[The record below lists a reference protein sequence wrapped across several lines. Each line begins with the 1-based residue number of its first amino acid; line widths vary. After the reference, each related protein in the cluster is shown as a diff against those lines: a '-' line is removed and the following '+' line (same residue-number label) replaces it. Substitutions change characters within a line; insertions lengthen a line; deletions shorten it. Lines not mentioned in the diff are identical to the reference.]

1 MALRVKPTTEHQFHR
16 IRLLGSD
23 NPQDPMAQHS
33 EALVLTDDEADTPAA
48 APVAA
53 DVRVPLHVLAVIFVS
68 IALLVINA
76 SLLIINTGR
85 AMDSNAHYARSYEIK
100 RALSTFQSVITTAES
115 SQRGYLLTG
124 DTEYLTPYYR
134 AMRGWRVEL
143 DRLANLTADNPERQE
158 DIAELERFTAA
169 AIARLEQTIER
180 SPRPGPSGTTD
191 LDGTSRATETMD
203 RVRSIVDRLLV
214 EEDARID
221 ALGKA
226 VLRDVW
232 ITLGVALLT
241 TVVTVAVLVGLN
253 KLLQRY
259 VAARA
264 RAEGA
269 LLEANQHLNHL
280 VEQRT
285 SELAELSQHLIRVS
299 EEEKA
304 KIARELHDTFGSN
317 LTAINMDLN
326 WIQRRIPEDAR
337 ELRER
342 LQRVLQM
349 LAETVEL
356 KQEVIEGLRPSQLD
370 NLGLSFAIRSHCREF
385 SRRTGLPCEVEVDED
400 FDEMDPSWSIA
411 LYRIVQ
417 ETLTNITKHAQA
429 SRVRISLKR
438 EPAGIRLRIVDDGVG
453 IAEGGLAKPKSHGV
467 VGMRERMRQIGG
479 RFNIGRGPGGKGTL
493 VEAFIPSVP
502 SSGEM
507 GSDGGVGDFLRTAT

>member
-1 MALRVKPTTEHQFHR
+1 M
-16 IRLLGSD
+16 S
-23 NPQDPMAQHS
+23 QHS
-33 EALVLTDDEADTPAA
+33 EALVLTDDEMVAPTP

-53 DVRVPLHVLAVIFVS
+53 DVRVPLHVVAVIFVS

-76 SLLIINTGR
+76 SLLIINTGQ

-115 SQRGYLLTG
+115 GQRGYLLTG
-124 DTEYLTPYYR
+124 DTEYLSPYYR
-134 AMRGWRVEL
+134 AMRGWRTEL
-143 DRLANLTADNPERQE
+143 DRLANLTADNPARQK

-169 AIARLEQTIER
+169 AIERLEQTIER
-180 SPRPGPSGTTD
+180 SPHPGPSGNADLVGTD
-191 LDGTSRATETMD
+191 RATQTMD
-203 RVRSIVDRLLV
+203 RVRAIVERLLA
-214 EEDARID
+214 EEDERIG

-241 TVVTVAVLVGLN
+241 TVVTVAVLIGLN

-280 VEQRT
+280 VEHRT
-285 SELAELSQHLIRVS
+285 AELTELSQHLIRVS

-356 KQEVIEGLRPSQLD
+356 KHEVIEGLRPSHLD

-385 SRRTGLPCEVEVDED
+385 SRRTGLPCDVEVDED
-400 FDEMDPSWSIA
+400 FDDLDPSWSIA

-417 ETLTNITKHAQA
+417 ETLTNILKHAQA
-429 SRVRISLKR
+429 SRVRITLKR
-438 EPAGIRLRIVDDGVG
+438 EPSGMRLRIIDDGVG
-453 IAEGGLAKPKSHGV
+453 LSEGATAKPKSHGI
-467 VGMRERMRQIGG
+467 VGMRERMRQVGG
-479 RFNIGRGPGGKGTL
+479 RFTIAPGPGGKGTL
-493 VEAFIPSVP
+493 VEAFIPSA
-502 SSGEM
+502 GETHSEQHV
-507 GSDGGVGDFLRTAT
+507 GSFLRTAS

>member
-1 MALRVKPTTEHQFHR
+1 MSQR
-16 IRLLGSD
+16 SD
-23 NPQDPMAQHS
+23 
-33 EALVLTDDEADTPAA
+33 ALVLSDDELVPAA
-48 APVAA
+48 TAPVAA
-53 DVRVPLHVLAVIFVS
+53 DVRVPLHVVAVIFVS

-76 SLLIINTGR
+76 SLLIINTGQ

-115 SQRGYLLTG
+115 GQRGYLLTG

-143 DRLANLTADNPERQE
+143 DRLANLTADNPERQK

-169 AIARLEQTIER
+169 AIGRLEQTIER
-180 SPRPGPSGTTD
+180 SPRPGPSGNADLVGTD
-191 LDGTSRATETMD
+191 RATQTMD
-203 RVRSIVDRLLV
+203 RVRSIVERLIV

-241 TVVTVAVLVGLN
+241 TVVTVAVLIGLN

-285 SELAELSQHLIRVS
+285 AELTELSQHLIRVS

-326 WIQRRIPEDAR
+326 WMQRRIPEEAR
-337 ELRER
+337 DLRER

-356 KQEVIEGLRPSQLD
+356 KHEVIEGLRPSHLD
-370 NLGLSFAIRSHCREF
+370 NLGLSYAMKSHCREF
-385 SRRTGLPCEVEVDED
+385 SRRTGLLCDVEVDED
-400 FDEMDPSWSIA
+400 FDEIDPSWSIA

-417 ETLTNITKHAQA
+417 ETLTNITKHARA
-429 SRVRISLKR
+429 NHVRITLRR
-438 EPAGIRLRIVDDGVG
+438 EPAGIRLRVVDDGVG
-453 IAEGGLAKPKSHGV
+453 LAEGATSKPKSHGV
-467 VGMRERMRQIGG
+467 VGMRERMRQLGG
-479 RFNIGRGPGGKGTL
+479 TFTIAAGPGGKGTL
-493 VEAFIPSVP
+493 VEAFIPST
-502 SSGEM
+502 EEN
-507 GSDGGVGDFLRTAT
+507 GSQAHVGDILRTAS

>member
-1 MALRVKPTTEHQFHR
+1 M
-16 IRLLGSD
+16 S
-23 NPQDPMAQHS
+23 QHT
-33 EALVLTDDEADTPAA
+33 EALDLIEREMEAPTASQP
-48 APVAA
+48 PMAA
-53 DVRVPLHVLAVIFVS
+53 DVRVPLHVVAVIFVS

-76 SLLIINTGR
+76 CLLIINTGQ

-115 SQRGYLLTG
+115 GQRGYLLTG
-124 DTEYLTPYYR
+124 DTEYLSPYYR
-134 AMRGWRVEL
+134 AMRGWRTEL
-143 DRLANLTADNPERQE
+143 DRLANLMADQPERQK

-180 SPRPGPSGTTD
+180 SPRPGPSGSADLVGTD
-191 LDGTSRATETMD
+191 RATQTMD
-203 RVRSIVDRLLV
+203 RVRSIVDRLAV

-232 ITLGVALLT
+232 ITLAVALLT
-241 TVVTVAVLVGLN
+241 TVVTVAVLIGLN

-285 SELAELSQHLIRVS
+285 SELTELSQHLIRVS

-304 KIARELHDTFGSN
+304 RIARELHDTFGSN

-326 WIQRRIPEDAR
+326 WIQRRIPEDSR

-349 LAETVEL
+349 LTETVEL
-356 KQEVIEGLRPSQLD
+356 KHAVIEGLRPSHLD
-370 NLGLSFAIRSHCREF
+370 NLGLAFAIKAHCREF
-385 SRRTGLPCEVEVDED
+385 SRRTGLPCEVEIDED
-400 FDEMDPSWSIA
+400 FDDIDPSWSIA

-429 SRVRISLKR
+429 HKVRVSLRR
-438 EPAGIRLRIVDDGVG
+438 EPRGIRLRVIDDGVG
-453 IAEGGLAKPKSHGV
+453 LAEGATAKPKSHGV
-467 VGMRERMRQIGG
+467 VGMRERMRQLGG
-479 RFNIGRGPGGKGTL
+479 TFTISAGPGGTGTL
-493 VEAFIPSVP
+493 VEAFIPAVP
-502 SSGEM
+502 EGAREH
-507 GSDGGVGDFLRTAT
+507 VGNFLRTAS

>member
-1 MALRVKPTTEHQFHR
+1 MSER
-16 IRLLGSD
+16 
-23 NPQDPMAQHS
+23 S
-33 EALVLTDDEADTPAA
+33 EALLLNDDAFAPPTTT
-48 APVAA
+48 PVAA
-53 DVRVPLHVLAVIFVS
+53 DVRVPLHVVAVIFVS
-68 IALLVINA
+68 IALLVVNA
-76 SLLIINTGR
+76 SLLIINTGQ

-115 SQRGYLLTG
+115 GQRGYLLTG

-143 DRLANLTADNPERQE
+143 DRLANLTADNPERQK

-169 AIARLEQTIER
+169 AIGRLEQTIER
-180 SPRPGPSGTTD
+180 SPRPGPSGNADLVGTD
-191 LDGTSRATETMD
+191 RATQTMD
-203 RVRSIVDRLLV
+203 RVRSIVDRLIV
-214 EEDARID
+214 EENARID

-241 TVVTVAVLVGLN
+241 TVVTVAVLIGLH
-253 KLLQRY
+253 KLLQWY

-285 SELAELSQHLIRVS
+285 AELTELSQHLIRVS

-337 ELRER
+337 EVRER

-356 KQEVIEGLRPSQLD
+356 KHEVIEGLRPSQLD
-370 NLGLSFAIRSHCREF
+370 NLGLSFAIKSHCREF
-385 SRRTGLPCEVEVDED
+385 SRRTGLSCDVEVDED
-400 FDEMDPSWSIA
+400 FDDMDPAWSIA

-417 ETLTNITKHAQA
+417 EALTNITKHAHA
-429 SRVRISLKR
+429 SRVHIALRR
-438 EPAGIRLRIVDDGVG
+438 EPSGIRLRVVDDGVG
-453 IAEGGLAKPKSHGV
+453 LAEGATAKPKSHGI
-467 VGMRERMRQIGG
+467 VGMRERMRQLGG
-479 RFNIGRGPGGKGTL
+479 KFTIAPGPGNKGTL
-493 VEAFIPSVP
+493 VEAFIPSD
-502 SSGEM
+502 SENASQ
-507 GSDGGVGDFLRTAT
+507 DVGNILRTAS

>member
-1 MALRVKPTTEHQFHR
+1 MSQR
-16 IRLLGSD
+16 SD
-23 NPQDPMAQHS
+23 
-33 EALVLTDDEADTPAA
+33 ALVLSDDELVPAA
-48 APVAA
+48 TAPVAA
-53 DVRVPLHVLAVIFVS
+53 DVRVPLHVVAVIFVS

-76 SLLIINTGR
+76 SLLIINTGQ

-115 SQRGYLLTG
+115 GQRGYLLTG

-143 DRLANLTADNPERQE
+143 DRLANLTADNPERQK

-169 AIARLEQTIER
+169 AIGRLEQTIER
-180 SPRPGPSGTTD
+180 SPRPGPSGNADLVGTD
-191 LDGTSRATETMD
+191 RATQTMD
-203 RVRSIVDRLLV
+203 RVRSIVERLIV

-241 TVVTVAVLVGLN
+241 TVVTVAVLIGLN

-285 SELAELSQHLIRVS
+285 AELTELSQHLIRVS

-326 WIQRRIPEDAR
+326 WMQRRIPEEAR
-337 ELRER
+337 DLRER

-356 KQEVIEGLRPSQLD
+356 KHEVIEGLRPSHLD
-370 NLGLSFAIRSHCREF
+370 NLGLSYAMKSHCREF
-385 SRRTGLPCEVEVDED
+385 SRRTGLLCDVEVDED
-400 FDEMDPSWSIA
+400 FDEIDPSWSIA

-417 ETLTNITKHAQA
+417 ETLTNITKHARA
-429 SRVRISLKR
+429 NHVRITLRR
-438 EPAGIRLRIVDDGVG
+438 EPAGIRLRVVDDGVG
-453 IAEGGLAKPKSHGV
+453 LAEGATSKPKSHGV
-467 VGMRERMRQIGG
+467 VGMRERMRQLGG
-479 RFNIGRGPGGKGTL
+479 TFTIAAGPGGKGTL
-493 VEAFIPSVP
+493 VEAFIPST
-502 SSGEM
+502 EED
-507 GSDGGVGDFLRTAT
+507 GSQAHVGDILRTAS

>member
-1 MALRVKPTTEHQFHR
+1 MSQRP
-16 IRLLGSD
+16 
-23 NPQDPMAQHS
+23 
-33 EALVLTDDEADTPAA
+33 EALVLTDDEFVPTATP
-48 APVAA
+48 PVAA
-53 DVRVPLHVLAVIFVS
+53 DVRVPLHVVAVIFVS

-76 SLLIINTGR
+76 SLLIINTGQ

-115 SQRGYLLTG
+115 GQRGYLLTG

-143 DRLANLTADNPERQE
+143 DRLANLTADNPERQK
-158 DIAELERFTAA
+158 DIAELERFTVA
-169 AIARLEQTIER
+169 AIGRLEQTIER
-180 SPRPGPSGTTD
+180 SPRPGPSGNADLVGTD
-191 LDGTSRATETMD
+191 RATQTMD
-203 RVRSIVDRLLV
+203 RVRSIVDRLMV

-241 TVVTVAVLVGLN
+241 TVVTVAVLIGLN

-285 SELAELSQHLIRVS
+285 AELTELSQHLIRVS

-326 WIQRRIPEDAR
+326 WMQRRLPEDAR

-356 KQEVIEGLRPSQLD
+356 KHEVIEGLRPSHLD
-370 NLGLSFAIRSHCREF
+370 NLGLSYAMKSHCREF
-385 SRRTGLPCEVEVDED
+385 SRRTGLPCDVEVDED
-400 FDEMDPSWSIA
+400 FDEIDPSWSIA

-417 ETLTNITKHAQA
+417 ETLTNITKHAHA
-429 SRVRISLKR
+429 NRVHISLRR
-438 EPAGIRLRIVDDGVG
+438 EPEGIRLRVVDDGVG
-453 IAEGGLAKPKSHGV
+453 LSEGATSKPKSHGV
-467 VGMRERMRQIGG
+467 VGMRERMRQLGG
-479 RFNIGRGPGGKGTL
+479 TFTIAPGPEGKGTL
-493 VEAFIPSVP
+493 VEAFIPQVGE
-502 SSGEM
+502 SGPAAH
-507 GSDGGVGDFLRTAT
+507 VGNILRNAS

>member
-1 MALRVKPTTEHQFHR
+1 M
-16 IRLLGSD
+16 S
-23 NPQDPMAQHS
+23 QHS
-33 EALVLTDDEADTPAA
+33 EALVLTDDELVPPAA

-53 DVRVPLHVLAVIFVS
+53 DVRVPLHVVAVIFVS

-76 SLLIINTGR
+76 SLLIINTGQ

-115 SQRGYLLTG
+115 GQRGYLLTG

-143 DRLANLTADNPERQE
+143 DRLANLTADNPERQK

-169 AIARLEQTIER
+169 AIGRLEQTIER
-180 SPRPGPSGTTD
+180 SPRPGPSGNADLVGTD
-191 LDGTSRATETMD
+191 RATQTMD
-203 RVRSIVDRLLV
+203 RVRSIVDRLIV

-241 TVVTVAVLVGLN
+241 TVVTVAVLIGLN

-285 SELAELSQHLIRVS
+285 AELTELSQHLIRVS

-326 WIQRRIPEDAR
+326 WIQRRIPDDAR

-356 KQEVIEGLRPSQLD
+356 KHEVIEGLRPSHLD
-370 NLGLSFAIRSHCREF
+370 NLGLSFAMKSHCREF

-417 ETLTNITKHAQA
+417 ETLTNITKHAHA
-429 SRVRISLKR
+429 NRVRITLRR
-438 EPAGIRLRIVDDGVG
+438 EPTGIRMRIVDDGVG
-453 IAEGGLAKPKSHGV
+453 LAEGATSKPKSHGI
-467 VGMRERMRQIGG
+467 VGMRERMRQLGG
-479 RFNIGRGPGGKGTL
+479 SFTIAPGPGGKGTL
-493 VEAFIPSVP
+493 VEAFIPSTADSAP
-502 SSGEM
+502 QTH
-507 GSDGGVGDFLRTAT
+507 VGNILRTAS

>member
-1 MALRVKPTTEHQFHR
+1 
-16 IRLLGSD
+16 
-23 NPQDPMAQHS
+23 
-33 EALVLTDDEADTPAA
+33 
-48 APVAA
+48 
-53 DVRVPLHVLAVIFVS
+53 
-68 IALLVINA
+68 LVINA
-76 SLLIINTGR
+76 SLLIVNTGR
-85 AMDSNAHYARSYEIK
+85 AMDTNAHYARSYEIK

-143 DRLANLTADNPERQE
+143 DRLANLMAEDPDRQD

-169 AIARLEQTIER
+169 AIARLEQVIER

-203 RVRSIVDRLLV
+203 RVRSIVERLLV

-241 TVVTVAVLVGLN
+241 TIVTVAVLIGLH

-304 KIARELHDTFGSN
+304 SIARELHDTFGSN

-326 WIQRRIPEDAR
+326 WILRRIPEDAR

-342 LQRVLQM
+342 LQRVLQT

-370 NLGLSFAIRSHCREF
+370 SLGLAYALRSHCEEF
-385 SRRTGLPCEVEVDED
+385 SRRTGLSCEVEIDED

-417 ETLTNITKHAQA
+417 ETLTNIAKHAQA
-429 SRVRISLKR
+429 SRVHIALKR
-438 EPAGIRLRIVDDGVG
+438 EPAGIRLRIADDGVG
-453 IAEGGLAKPKSHGV
+453 IAEGALGKPKSHGI
-467 VGMRERMRQIGG
+467 VGMRERMRQLGG
-479 RFNIGRGPGGKGTL
+479 RFNIGRGPDGQGTV
-493 VEAFIPSVP
+493 VEAFIPNAP
-502 SSGEM
+502 TGDRSSAGA
-507 GSDGGVGDFLRTAT
+507 DVGNFLRNAM

>member
-1 MALRVKPTTEHQFHR
+1 
-16 IRLLGSD
+16 
-23 NPQDPMAQHS
+23 MAQS
-33 EALVLTDDEADTPAA
+33 AEALDLPATDAARASVPPA
-48 APVAA
+48 VSAA
-53 DVRVPLHVLAVIFVS
+53 DVRVPLHVVAVIVVS

-76 SLLIINTGR
+76 SMLIINTGR

-115 SQRGYLLTG
+115 GQRGYLLTG

-134 AMRGWRVEL
+134 AMRGWRTEL
-143 DRLANLTADNPERQE
+143 DRLANLTADNPGRQQ
-158 DIAELERFTAA
+158 DIAELERLTAA
-169 AIARLEQTIER
+169 AIGRLEQTIER
-180 SPRPGPSGTTD
+180 SPRPGPSGSADLAGTD
-191 LDGTSRATETMD
+191 RATQTMD
-203 RVRSIVDRLLV
+203 RVRSIVDRMLV

-221 ALGKA
+221 ALGRA

-241 TVVTVAVLVGLN
+241 TVVTVAVLIGLN

-259 VAARA
+259 VGARA
-264 RAEGA
+264 KAEGA
-269 LLEANQHLNHL
+269 LLEANQQLNHL

-285 SELAELSQHLIRVS
+285 AELTELSQHLIRVS

-326 WIQRRIPEDAR
+326 WIQRRIPEESR
-337 ELRER
+337 EVRER

-356 KQEVIEGLRPSQLD
+356 KHEVIEGLRPSHLD
-370 NLGLSFAIRSHCREF
+370 NLGLAYAMRSHCREF
-385 SRRTGLPCEVEVDED
+385 SRRTGLACDVDVNED
-400 FDEMDPSWSIA
+400 FDDIDPGWSIA

-429 SRVRISLKR
+429 TRVNVSLER
-438 EPAGIRLRIVDDGVG
+438 DDAGMRLRILDDGVG
-453 IAEGGLAKPKSHGV
+453 MAEGAAAKPKSHGI
-467 VGMRERMRQIGG
+467 VGMRERMRQVGG
-479 RFNIGRGPGGKGTL
+479 AFSISSGPNGTGTL
-493 VEAFIPSVP
+493 VTAFIPADSQAEV
-502 SSGEM
+502 SR
-507 GSDGGVGDFLRTAT
+507 VGNILRAPN

>member
-1 MALRVKPTTEHQFHR
+1 
-16 IRLLGSD
+16 
-23 NPQDPMAQHS
+23 MAQ
-33 EALVLTDDEADTPAA
+33 ALPLTDSDLLES
-48 APVAA
+48 APPRAVAAA
-53 DVRVPLHVLAVIFVS
+53 DVRVPLHVVAVIFVS

-76 SLLIINTGR
+76 SLLIINTGQ

-115 SQRGYLLTG
+115 GQRGYLLTG

-134 AMRGWRVEL
+134 AMRGWRTEL
-143 DRLANLTADNPERQE
+143 DRLANLTADNPARQQ

-169 AIARLEQTIER
+169 AIGRLEQTIER
-180 SPRPGPSGTTD
+180 SPRPGPSGNADLVGTD
-191 LDGTSRATETMD
+191 RATQTMD

-241 TVVTVAVLVGLN
+241 TVVTVAVLIGLN

-259 VAARA
+259 VGARA
-264 RAEGA
+264 QAEGA
-269 LLEANQHLNHL
+269 LLEANQQLNHL

-285 SELAELSQHLIRVS
+285 AELTELSQHLIRVS

-326 WIQRRIPEDAR
+326 WIQRRIPEEAR

-356 KQEVIEGLRPSQLD
+356 KHEVIEGLRPSHLD
-370 NLGLSFAIRSHCREF
+370 NLGLAFAMRSHCREF
-385 SRRTGLPCEVEVDED
+385 SRRTGLPCDIDVSED
-400 FDEMDPSWSIA
+400 FDDIDPEWSIA
-411 LYRIVQ
+411 LYRIAQ
-417 ETLTNITKHAQA
+417 ETLTNITKHAHA
-429 SRVRISLKR
+429 TRVHITLNRD
-438 EPAGIRLRIVDDGVG
+438 ATGMRLRIIDDGVG
-453 IAEGGLAKPKSHGV
+453 MAEGAAAKPKSHGI
-467 VGMRERMRQIGG
+467 VGMRERMRQVGG
-479 RFNIGRGPGGKGTL
+479 TFTIAPGPAGKGTL
-493 VEAFIPSVP
+493 VEAFIPTAAQAA
-502 SSGEM
+502 
-507 GSDGGVGDFLRTAT
+507 DVGNILRTGS

>member
-1 MALRVKPTTEHQFHR
+1 MT
-16 IRLLGSD
+16 
-23 NPQDPMAQHS
+23 QHS
-33 EALVLTDDEADTPAA
+33 EALVLNESDLILAER
-48 APVAA
+48 PVAA
-53 DVRVPLHVLAVIFVS
+53 ADLRVPLHVVAVIFVS

-76 SLLIINTGR
+76 SLLIINTGQ

-100 RALSTFQSVITTAES
+100 RALSTFQSVITTVES
-115 SQRGYLLTG
+115 AQRGYLLTG
-124 DTEYLTPYYR
+124 DTEYLNPYYR
-134 AMRGWRVEL
+134 AMRGWRTEL
-143 DRLANLTADNPERQE
+143 DRLANLTADNPARQK

-180 SPRPGPSGTTD
+180 SSQPGPQGNADLVGTD
-191 LDGTSRATETMD
+191 RATQTMD

-241 TVVTVAVLVGLN
+241 TVVTVAVLIGLN

-259 VAARA
+259 VGARA

-269 LLEANQHLNHL
+269 LLEANSHLNHL

-285 SELAELSQHLIRVS
+285 AELSELSQHLIRVS

-326 WIQRRIPEDAR
+326 WIQRRMPEDAR

-356 KQEVIEGLRPSQLD
+356 KHEVIEGLRPSHLD
-370 NLGLSFAIRSHCREF
+370 NLGLAFAMRSHCREF
-385 SRRTGLPCEVEVDED
+385 SRRTGLPCELEVEED
-400 FDEMDPSWSIA
+400 FDDLDPAWSIA
-411 LYRIVQ
+411 LYRIAQ
-417 ETLTNITKHAQA
+417 ETLTNITKHAHAQK
-429 SRVRISLKR
+429 VRITLKR
-438 EPAGIRLRIVDDGVG
+438 EPTGMRLSIVDDGVG
-453 IAEGGLAKPKSHGV
+453 LPEGAAAKPKSHGI
-467 VGMRERMRQIGG
+467 VGMRERVRQVGG
-479 RFNIGRGPGGKGTL
+479 TFTIAPGPGGKGTL
-493 VEAFIPSVP
+493 VEAFIPAVP
-502 SSGEM
+502 QAESAAP
-507 GSDGGVGDFLRTAT
+507 VGKFLRTAS

>member
-1 MALRVKPTTEHQFHR
+1 MAHR
-16 IRLLGSD
+16 I
-23 NPQDPMAQHS
+23 
-33 EALVLTDDEADTPAA
+33 EALLLHGRDLRDHGAAEAPMSAA
-48 APVAA
+48 SAA
-53 DVRVPLHVLAVIFVS
+53 DVRVPMHVVAVIFVS

-76 SLLIINTGR
+76 SLLIINTGQ

-115 SQRGYLLTG
+115 GQRGYLLTG

-134 AMRGWRVEL
+134 AMRGWRTEL
-143 DRLANLTADNPERQE
+143 DRLLNLTAESPARRKNM
-158 DIAELERFTAA
+158 AELERLTAA
-169 AIARLEQTIER
+169 AIRSLEETIER
-180 SPRPGPSGTTD
+180 SPRPGPSGHVD
-191 LDGTSRATETMD
+191 VVGTGRATVSMD
-203 RVRSIVDRLLV
+203 RVHSIVDRLLV

-241 TVVTVAVLVGLN
+241 TVVTVAVLIGLN

-259 VAARA
+259 VGARA
-264 RAEGA
+264 QAEGA
-269 LLEANQHLNHL
+269 LLEANQHLNQL

-285 SELAELSQHLIRVS
+285 AELTELSQHLIRVS

-304 KIARELHDTFGSN
+304 KIARELHDTFGGN

-326 WIQRRIPEDAR
+326 WIQRRVPEEAR

-356 KQEVIEGLRPSQLD
+356 KHEVVEGLRPSHLD
-370 NLGLSFAIRSHCREF
+370 DLGLAFAMRAHCREF
-385 SRRTGLPCEVEVDED
+385 TRRTGLPCDVEVEED
-400 FDEMDPSWSIA
+400 FDDLDPAWSIA

-417 ETLTNITKHAQA
+417 ETLTNTVKHARA
-429 SRVRISLKR
+429 ERVRISLKR
-438 EPAGIRLRIVDDGVG
+438 EPAGMRLRIIDDGVG
-453 IAEGGLAKPKSHGV
+453 LAQATAKPKSHGIL
-467 VGMRERMRQIGG
+467 GMRERMRQVGG
-479 RFNIGRGPGGKGTL
+479 TFTIAPGPSGKGTL
-493 VEAFIPSVP
+493 VEAFIPSSAEGASQAYV
-502 SSGEM
+502 GE
-507 GSDGGVGDFLRTAT
+507 VLRTAN

>member
-1 MALRVKPTTEHQFHR
+1 MAHP
-16 IRLLGSD
+16 
-23 NPQDPMAQHS
+23 A
-33 EALVLTDDEADTPAA
+33 EALVFPATDADPASSPPA
-48 APVAA
+48 VSAA
-53 DVRVPLHVLAVIFVS
+53 DVRVPLHVVAVIVVS

-76 SLLIINTGR
+76 SMLIINTGR

-115 SQRGYLLTG
+115 GQRGYLLTG

-134 AMRGWRVEL
+134 AMRGWRTEL
-143 DRLANLTADNPERQE
+143 DRLANLTADNPARQQ
-158 DIAELERFTAA
+158 DIAELERLTAA
-169 AIARLEQTIER
+169 AIGRLEQTIER
-180 SPRPGPSGTTD
+180 SPRPGPSGSADLAGTD
-191 LDGTSRATETMD
+191 RATQTMD
-203 RVRSIVDRLLV
+203 RVRSIVDRMLV
-214 EEDARID
+214 EEDARIG
-221 ALGKA
+221 ALGRA

-241 TVVTVAVLVGLN
+241 TVVTVAVLIGLN

-259 VAARA
+259 VGARA
-264 RAEGA
+264 KAEGA

-285 SELAELSQHLIRVS
+285 AELTELSQHLIRVS

-326 WIQRRIPEDAR
+326 WIQRRIPEDSR
-337 ELRER
+337 EVRER

-356 KQEVIEGLRPSQLD
+356 KHEVIEGLRPSHLD
-370 NLGLSFAIRSHCREF
+370 NLGLAYAMRSHCREF
-385 SRRTGLPCEVEVDED
+385 SRRTGLACDIDVNED
-400 FDEMDPSWSIA
+400 FDDLDPAWSIA

-417 ETLTNITKHAQA
+417 ETLTNITKHAHA
-429 SRVRISLKR
+429 TRVKITLERDDVGMKLQIL
-438 EPAGIRLRIVDDGVG
+438 DDGVG
-453 IAEGGLAKPKSHGV
+453 MAEGAAAKPKSHGI

-479 RFNIGRGPGGKGTL
+479 TFNITAGPNGKGTL
-493 VEAFIPSVP
+493 VTAFIPAESKPEV
-502 SSGEM
+502 SH
-507 GSDGGVGDFLRTAT
+507 VGNILRVAN